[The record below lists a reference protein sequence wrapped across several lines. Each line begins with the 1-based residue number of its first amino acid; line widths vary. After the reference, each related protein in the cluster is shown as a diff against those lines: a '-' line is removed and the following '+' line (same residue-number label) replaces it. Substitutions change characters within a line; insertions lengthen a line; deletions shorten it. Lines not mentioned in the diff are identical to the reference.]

1 MHLMNASRFQIL
13 SGSSLCLAGGAYL
26 LDTALDAAVPLA
38 SPGLGAL
45 VPVFGLIGFTGVWKS
60 LENEGQGVFGLLTYA
75 LAMAGLSGLVVV
87 TFLFNRLA
95 PDLSPD
101 ALGAV
106 LNGVRAELVVIGM
119 VFLISAV
126 LVCILAW
133 KADRAKRIGAL
144 AYAIGA
150 IPVALPPLF
159 PVAIVT
165 VGGISVSLG
174 LLAWGVSML
183 VGAKGMKRHS
193 SALNA

>member
-1 MHLMNASRFQIL
+1 MNASRFQIL
-13 SGSSLCLAGGAYL
+13 SGSCLCLAGGAYL
-26 LDTALDAAVPLA
+26 LDTALDAAFPLA

-45 VPVFGLIGFTGVWKS
+45 VPVFGLIGFTGFWKS

-75 LAMAGLSGLVVV
+75 LAMAGLSGLAIV

-106 LNGVRAELVVIGM
+106 LNAVRTELMVIGAI
-119 VFLISAV
+119 FLISAV
-126 LVCILAW
+126 LVCIVAW
-133 KADRAKRIGAL
+133 KADPAKRTGAL

-159 PVAIVT
+159 PEPIVT

-174 LLAWGVSML
+174 LLVWGASL
-183 VGAKGMKRHS
+183 LAGAKGMKHNS
-193 SALNA
+193 SSLNA